1 MEWHTTCFLRIEMH
15 YLGPWKNRLS
25 TWIVMFNSSL
35 AVVCSTHGF
44 LGVDIHMSLGIV
56 DIYDFV
62 RPPLGS
68 HEDMNNM
75 SDDWS

>member
-1 MEWHTTCFLRIEMH
+1 MQ

-25 TWIVMFNSSL
+25 PWIVVFNSVWQLYVLPMDFYMRIAIQLSL
-35 AVVCSTHGF
+35 E
-44 LGVDIHMSLGIV
+44 MV

-62 RPPLGS
+62 RPPLVS
-68 HEDMNNM
+68 HEDMNHM

>member
-1 MEWHTTCFLRIEMH
+1 MEWLTTCFLRIEMH
-15 YLGPWKNRLS
+15 YLGPWVNRLS
-25 TWIVMFNSSL
+25 TWMVDIKSKL
-35 AVVCSTHGF
+35 GCSTHGF
-44 LGVDIHMSLGIV
+44 LGVAIHMSLGIV

-68 HEDMNNM
+68 HENIDNM